1 RRGRP
6 HGGARSRR
14 TRELEHH
21 RPHLEHRR
29 APPPPHRRPAD
40 RPPGRDLVA
49 HGQRGGRVVR
59 GREHGEHCG
68 RRPRRPRARMALGA
82 RAPRAARAHGRA
94 GGLCRRLARRPA
106 MTVLAGSP
114 LWYLSRGSGVVSL
127 LLLTTAVL
135 LGVASVRRRSARRL
149 PRFVLAGLHRN
160 VTLLAV
166 VFILVHVLTAVADG
180 YAPIRL
186 VDAFV
191 PFVSRYRP
199 L

>member
-1 RRGRP
+1 
-6 HGGARSRR
+6 
-14 TRELEHH
+14 
-21 RPHLEHRR
+21 
-29 APPPPHRRPAD
+29 
-40 RPPGRDLVA
+40 
-49 HGQRGGRVVR
+49 
-59 GREHGEHCG
+59 
-68 RRPRRPRARMALGA
+68 
-82 RAPRAARAHGRA
+82 
-94 GGLCRRLARRPA
+94 

-135 LGVASVRRRSARRL
+135 LGVASVRRWSARRL

-199 L
+199 LWLGLGALAFDLVLALVCSSLLRRYLGRRAWRSMHWLAYACWPIALAHGLGAGGDLGAGWMKILTAVCAAAVLAAVAWRLALDRSRTGTVSVDSA